1 MKNLRIIIIKKKFLD
16 QRKKNK
22 VSFNLSTIK
31 SAFPKKKKKKP
42 YIPKQ
47 TKKSPITYFPD
58 KTGRSS
64 CLGLGT
70 EVSACSSPGVYCVLP
85 GHRRH
90 ARNFSLE
97 VSNMEVAVC
106 KGTSFP
112 RNVHCVG
119 ILVEKKHLHHHCRLS
134 VCYTRYNLIPLVRFT
149 FCRL

>member
-1 MKNLRIIIIKKKFLD
+1 M
-16 QRKKNK
+16 
-22 VSFNLSTIK
+22 STIK
-31 SAFPKKKKKKP
+31 SAFPKKKKKKKP